1 MKTKPTR
8 KLADLSEEELWEFL
22 AACRWPQGFQCPK
35 CMWQQRAS
43 DKGTGAAHARGAVK
57 SRNRSPTS
65 FPAGWK
71 TKQNRIVCQNC
82 GHQASLTSGTWLH
95 GTRIPLAKLR
105 DAVVAFAGAEKGIS
119 AEHLGECLSIAVPSA
134 RRLLA
139 IFRFVLRSG
148 AGDRLG
154 GVVAV
159 DEAVWESP
167 RRTKPKNGKAWI
179 IIAAEKRTAP
189 HGRIGLRT
197 NPNAIDIDMAEIVRK
212 MVKPKST
219 IETRR
224 PEVYEKWLD
233 QEYLFRNVQTASG
246 TIGKDLLP
254 ACGKV
259 AAYVSDILQNTY
271 RSAFSPEHLQAFLDE
286 IAFRWNYRGSPDE
299 SATALLARLVPRY
312 IPPDDGVP

>member
-22 AACRWPQGFQCPK
+22 AACRWPRGFQCPK

-57 SRNRSPTS
+57 SRNRSPAS
-65 FPAGWK
+65 FPARWK
-71 TKQNRIVCQNC
+71 TKQNRVVCQNC
-82 GHQASLTSGTWLH
+82 GRQASLTAGTWLH
-95 GTRIPLAKLR
+95 GARIPLAKLR

-119 AEHLGECLSIAVPSA
+119 AEHLGERLSIAVPSA

-167 RRTKPKNGKAWI
+167 RRTKPKGKAWI
-179 IIAAEKRTAP
+179 IIAAEKRAAP
-189 HGRIGLRT
+189 HGRIGLRMS
-197 NPNAIDIDMAEIVRK
+197 PNAIDIEMADRVRK

-224 PEVYEKWLD
+224 PEVYEKWSD
-233 QEYLFRNVQTASG
+233 QKYLFRHVHTASDA
-246 TIGKDLLP
+246 IGKDLLP
-254 ACGKV
+254 VCGEV
-259 AAYVSDILQNTY
+259 AAHVSDVLQNTY